1 MPNDSSPP
9 SLIRAIGRWS
19 LVALVV
25 NSIIGSGIFGLPGD
39 IAKLLGPAAPWA
51 YLIAAVGIGII
62 MAVHAELASQFSDAG
77 GPYLYAR
84 EAFGRL
90 CGIQMGWFA
99 WLVRVTSGAANA
111 NLFVIYFGEFWRNA
125 TSPWPRA
132 LLLIGLIG
140 GLAVVNI
147 RGVRG
152 GARISNLLTAAKLVP
167 LGALIVAGLLF
178 VHRPASIAAAA
189 DPSLASWSNAVM
201 ALIFAFGGFEMAL
214 IPMAEAKNPRRD
226 APFALFTGLAI
237 VTTVYALIQIITMW
251 SVPDLAGRTRPL
263 ADAARGIIGPAGAGL
278 IALGAML
285 STYGHLSAQLVSTPR
300 LTYAMAQNGDLP
312 PALAAVHPRFRTPY
326 LSIVL
331 WAVVVIGLA
340 IYGSF
345 IWNAILSAAGRLLTY
360 SIGCAALIRFRHL
373 RPTADAFRLPAG
385 TLFAVLGMV
394 FCLAMIF
401 RMNAEHA
408 KIILTIT
415 VVAAVNWLV
424 VRRRAQREAR
434 PGV

>member
-1 MPNDSSPP
+1 MSNDSTKPN
-9 SLIRAIGRWS
+9 LVRAIGRWT

-39 IAKLLGPAAPWA
+39 IAKFLGPAAPWA
-51 YLIAAVGIGII
+51 YLIAALGIGII

-84 EAFGRL
+84 EAFGRF
-90 CGIQMGWFA
+90 CGIQMGWFG
-99 WLVRVTSGAANA
+99 WLVRVTSAAANA
-111 NLFVIYFGEFWRNA
+111 NLFVIYFGEFWRGA
-125 TSPWPRA
+125 TSPLPRA
-132 LLLIGLIG
+132 ILLALLIGA
-140 GLAVVNI
+140 LAAANF
-147 RGVRG
+147 RGVRA
-152 GARISNLLTAAKLVP
+152 GARISNLLTTAKLIP
-167 LGALIVAGLLF
+167 LGALIVAGLIF

-189 DPSLASWSNAVM
+189 DPSLASWSNAIM

-226 APFALFTGLAI
+226 APFALFTGLAV
-237 VTTVYALIQIITMW
+237 VTAVYALIQVIAMW

-263 ADAARGIIGPAGAGL
+263 ADAARVIIGPAGAGL
-278 IALGAML
+278 IAIGAML
-285 STYGHLSAQLVSTPR
+285 STYGHLSAQLVATPR
-300 LTYAMAQNGDLP
+300 LTYAMAKNGDLP
-312 PALAAVHPRFRTPY
+312 RALAAVHPRFRTPH

-331 WAVVVIGLA
+331 WAVIVLGLA

-360 SIGCAALIRFRHL
+360 SIGCAALIRLRRL

-385 TLFAVLGMV
+385 PLFAVLGMV
-394 FCLAMIF
+394 FCVAMIF
-401 RMNAEHA
+401 RMNAA
-408 KIILTIT
+408 RAQIILTLT
-415 VVAAVNWLV
+415 GLAAVNWLV
-424 VRRRAQREAR
+424 VRRRAQRETR